1 MPKFQPKLHFCN
13 SNSTTSSMNNTTLTS
28 SQKSELES
36 QNIKE
41 NETLEGEVIE
51 INPRDVTIK
60 ISDNHIGLV
69 PTTEFRYNPDLKIGD
84 KVEVYIDPVENRNGQ
99 LVISHKRARK
109 LNAWDHATEAF
120 NNDET
125 IKGYVK
131 SRVKG
136 GFIVDVFGI
145 ESFLPISHVGLK
157 TNDKFLSLVNQALEV
172 KIIKINS
179 EFRNIVVS
187 HSVLIN
193 NPEPYPEG
201 NDDWEEEPNDYYDED
216 IWNEED
222 TSLAEAE
229 LNPPPISYM
238 RHTHGVLKCPYC
250 GSSSISSYIDG
261 TAICQRCYKWFRY
274 D

>member
-1 MPKFQPKLHFCN
+1 
-13 SNSTTSSMNNTTLTS
+13 MNNTSSTS
-28 SQKSELES
+28 SQKSGLES

-41 NETLEGEVIE
+41 KEILEGEVID
-51 INPRDVTIK
+51 INPRGVTIK

-69 PTTEFRYNPDLKIGD
+69 PTTEFRYNPDLKNGD
-84 KVEVYIDPVENRNGQ
+84 KVEVYVGSVDNRNGQ
-99 LVISHKRARK
+99 LVISHKRARI
-109 LNAWDHATEAF
+109 LNAWDRATEAF

-125 IKGYVK
+125 IKGYIIT
-131 SRVKG
+131 RTRG
-136 GFIVDVFGI
+136 GLIVDVFGI

-157 TNDKFLSLVNQALEV
+157 TNDKFLSLVNQILEV
-172 KIIKINS
+172 KIIKLNY

-187 HSVLIN
+187 HSILMN
-193 NPEPYPEG
+193 NPEPYPEDD
-201 NDDWEEEPNDYYDED
+201 DDWEEEPNDYYDED

-222 TSLAEAE
+222 TRLTEAE
-229 LNPPPISYM
+229 LNPPPISSM
-238 RHTHGVLKCPYC
+238 RHTHGVLKCPHC